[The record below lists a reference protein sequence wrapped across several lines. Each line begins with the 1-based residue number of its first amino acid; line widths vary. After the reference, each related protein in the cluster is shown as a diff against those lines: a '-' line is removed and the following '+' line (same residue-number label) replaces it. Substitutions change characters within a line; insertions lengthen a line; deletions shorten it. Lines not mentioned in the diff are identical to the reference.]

1 MISKTLVINKA
12 RENEFYVE
20 ITEREYDNNDRVV
33 SEKIDN
39 PLIMT
44 KEDIIKM
51 LDEMQ
56 IGNLADVC
64 NRTWQLNEEFECD
77 GCTI

>member
-12 RENEFYVE
+12 RENECYVE

-51 LDEMQ
+51 LDEMP

-64 NRTWQLNEEFECD
+64 HRTWQLNEEFECD

>member
-39 PLIMT
+39 PHIMT

-51 LDEMQ
+51 LDEMFT
-56 IGNLADVC
+56 AA
-64 NRTWQLNEEFECD
+64 
-77 GCTI
+77 